1 MVELTIL
8 GTGAWIADA
17 KNKRFGPSVLLKNEG
32 KNILVDAPGGVNYQ
46 LAHAGL
52 LANDIDYIFLTHHHP
67 DHTSGLIQL
76 IGEMYITRRS
86 AKSPLTIVSPDPER
100 FLRSILRPYKSTF
113 DSIGK
118 LTNFRINFKKID
130 NAEKISKI
138 TGIGLKKTAITAH
151 KLSHSKTNEDY
162 GYRFECDGKKIAI
175 TGDTAYCEGLIALLS
190 GTDVAICECSH
201 VQKLPGHLTAY
212 EAKAMSLFTKKLVPY
227 HIYPGWDVKKE
238 FREFENIYVAKDLEK
253 SRL

>member
-17 KNKRFGPSVLLKNEG
+17 KKKRFGPSVLLKNEG
-32 KNILVDAPGGVNYQ
+32 KNILIDAPGGINYQ

-52 LANDIDYIFLTHHHP
+52 VANDIDYIFLTHHHP

-86 AKSPLTIVSPDPER
+86 AKSQLTIVSPEPQKLVR
-100 FLRSILRPYKSTF
+100 RILKPYKSTF
-113 DSIGK
+113 DSIEK
-118 LTNFRINFKKID
+118 LSQFKINFKKIK
-130 NAEKISKI
+130 NGAQI
-138 TGIGLKKTAITAH
+138 TGIDLKETGITPC
-151 KLSHSKTNEDY
+151 KLNHSKTNEDY
-162 GYRFECDGKKIAI
+162 GYRFECEGKKIAI
-175 TGDTAYCEGLIALLS
+175 TGDTAYCEELVTLLS

-212 EAKAMSLFTKKLVPY
+212 EAKTMSLFTKKLIPY

-238 FREFENIYVAKDLEK
+238 FKGFGNIHVAKDLERIK
-253 SRL
+253 F